1 MKGMKRAVLLP
12 NFITAL
18 GLACGLFI
26 VFKTGVVDASESLQE
41 YLRISSILLVIAG
54 VADLIDG
61 FVARAT
67 GAESEFGAFF
77 DSLSDAITFG
87 VAPASLMIKSLSYS
101 PKGTPLSFFVMMAA
115 MLYSIC
121 GVLRLVRF
129 NTKKS
134 KAQTK
139 KDKKKQ
145 FTGLPIPAA
154 AAAAVSVNFLMISDL
169 AEKYVAIST
178 PLRAKILI
186 MTMVLVGY
194 LMVSRWKFPSAKA
207 LQLRVAPAP
216 LIIWTV
222 LIGLV
227 TIYAAIYYFPLV
239 LFLLSWGYVLVGW
252 ILSIIR
258 LILGRKSK
266 SLEGFYPDG
275 DVFED
280 D

>member
-1 MKGMKRAVLLP
+1 MKRAVLLP

-18 GLACGLFI
+18 GLCCGLFI
-26 VFKTGVVDASESLQE
+26 VFKTNVVDAGESLQE

-67 GAESEFGAFF
+67 HAESEFGALF

-115 MLYSIC
+115 ILYSIC

-129 NTKKS
+129 STKKS
-134 KAQTK
+134 KVKAA

-154 AAAAVSVNFLMISDL
+154 AAAAVSINFFLISDVVRS
-169 AEKYVAIST
+169 YMAIST
-178 PLRAKILI
+178 DLRAKILI
-186 MTMVLVGY
+186 VTMVVLGY
-194 LMVSRWKFPSAKA
+194 LMISRWKFPSTKA

-216 LIIWTV
+216 LILWTV
-222 LIGLV
+222 ILGLV
-227 TIYAAIYYFPLV
+227 IIYAAIYYFPVV
-239 LFLLSWGYVLVGW
+239 LFALSWGYVLIGW
-252 ILSIIR
+252 LLSIVR

-266 SLEGFYPDG
+266 SLEGFYPDA
-275 DVFED
+275 DVFEED
-280 D
+280 E

>member
-1 MKGMKRAVLLP
+1 MKRAVLLP

-18 GLACGLFI
+18 GLSCGLFI
-26 VFKTGVVDASESLQE
+26 VFRTGVIDASESLQE

-67 GAESEFGAFF
+67 RSESEFGALF

-87 VAPASLMIKSLSYS
+87 VAPAALMIKSLSYS

-134 KAQTK
+134 KVQTK
-139 KDKKKQ
+139 KDTKKQ

-154 AAAAVSVNFLMISDL
+154 AAAAVSVNFLMISDV
-169 AEKYVAIST
+169 AEKYVALST

-186 MTMVLVGY
+186 VTMVLVGY

-207 LQLRVAPAP
+207 LQLRVSPAP

-227 TIYAAIYYFPLV
+227 IIYAAIYYFPLV
-239 LFLLSWGYVLVGW
+239 LFALSWGYVLVGW
-252 ILSIIR
+252 LLSIVR

-266 SLEGFYPDG
+266 SLEGFYPEG
-275 DVFED
+275 DVFEED
-280 D
+280 

>member
-1 MKGMKRAVLLP
+1 MKRAVLLP

-18 GLACGLFI
+18 GLSCGLFI
-26 VFKTGVVDASESLQE
+26 VFRTGVVDASESLQE

-67 GAESEFGAFF
+67 GSESEFGALF

-87 VAPASLMIKSLSYS
+87 VAPAALMIKSLSYN

-134 KAQTK
+134 KVQTK
-139 KDKKKQ
+139 KDKNKQ

-154 AAAAVSVNFLMISDL
+154 AAAAVSVNFLMISDI
-169 AEKYVAIST
+169 AEKYITLST
-178 PLRAKILI
+178 SLRAKILI
-186 MTMVLVGY
+186 VTMVLVGY
-194 LMVSRWKFPSAKA
+194 LMISRWKFPSAKA

-216 LIIWTV
+216 LILWTV

-227 TIYAAIYYFPLV
+227 VIYAAIYYFPLV
-239 LFLLSWGYVLVGW
+239 LFALSWGYVFVGW
-252 ILSIIR
+252 ILSIVR
-258 LILGRKSK
+258 LVLGRKSK
-266 SLEGFYPDG
+266 SLQGFYPEG
-275 DVFED
+275 DVFEEE
-280 D
+280 